1 MERVKWGRR
10 MTEEIIELIKEQNE
24 KLTELNTNVQTLAD
38 MLGHLNST
46 HRQYAEDTY
55 LRNRGDL

>member
-1 MERVKWGRR
+1 
-10 MTEEIIELIKEQNE
+10 MTEEIIKLIQEQNE
-24 KLTELNTNVQTLAD
+24 KLDLLNTNIQAVAD
-38 MLGHLNST
+38 MLGRMNSI

>member
-1 MERVKWGRR
+1 

-24 KLTELNTNVQTLAD
+24 KLTELNTNVQVLTD
-38 MLGHLNST
+38 MLGRLNST

>member
-1 MERVKWGRR
+1 

-24 KLTELNTNVQTLAD
+24 KLTELNTNVQALAD

-46 HRQYAEDTY
+46 YRQYAEDTY